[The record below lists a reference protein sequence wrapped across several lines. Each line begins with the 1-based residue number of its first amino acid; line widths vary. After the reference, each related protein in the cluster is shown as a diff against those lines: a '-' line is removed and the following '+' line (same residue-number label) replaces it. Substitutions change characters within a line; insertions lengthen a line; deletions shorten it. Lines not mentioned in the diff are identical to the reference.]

1 MSNRLRISIIFIIAL
16 LLAGCGDQRV
26 LERLGFTH
34 TVSYDLIETDEDESD
49 RKLMISIS
57 IPRPESGTG
66 SGDGRRQ
73 VLTAVSST
81 AKEGRYDLSRQTEL
95 MLVSGQL
102 RNSLFGLSLAKQG
115 IWEQIDTLVRDP
127 SISPR
132 TKITVV
138 NGNAHELLVKE
149 YPQHP
154 RTAQFIDRMLEKEE
168 QATTIPKSSIHEF
181 TKDYLDDG
189 IDPVAPMIRINGDD
203 IIVDGI
209 ALFKDDH
216 YVMKIEPSQA
226 LIFAF
231 LRGNFT
237 HGEISINLSEVGRE
251 NEKVMFSSLVS
262 KRKVKAAP
270 SKVGAPFKVDVYI
283 DVTGSVLEYI
293 GNLDINSSS
302 DRNKVEQLIS
312 DYAKIK
318 AEEMIKTVQE
328 QKVDSFGL
336 GKYVRTVLSY
346 EQWSDLNWD
355 EVYPDI
361 EVNCHAKVRIKDA
374 GKFMK

>member
-1 MSNRLRISIIFIIAL
+1 MSNRLRMSVIFIITL
-16 LLAGCGDQRV
+16 LLTGCGDQRV

-34 TVSYDLIETDEDESD
+34 TVSFDLTETDEDESD

-57 IPRPESGTG
+57 IPRPESGSG
-66 SGDGRRQ
+66 SGHGRRQ

-81 AKEGRYDLSRQTEL
+81 SKEGKYDLSRQTEL

-132 TKITVV
+132 TKITIV
-138 NGNAHELLVKE
+138 NGSAHELLVNE

-154 RTAQFIDRMLEKEE
+154 RTAQYIDRLLEKEE
-168 QATTIPKSSIHEF
+168 QATTIPKSSLHEF

-189 IDPVAPMIRINGDD
+189 IDPVAPMIRIKDKG
-203 IIVDGI
+203 IIIDGI
-209 ALFKDDH
+209 ALFRDDH

-231 LRGNFT
+231 LRGNFK
-237 HGEISINLSEVGRE
+237 HGEFSINLSEVGRE

-270 SKVGAPFKVDVYI
+270 GKGGGPFKVDVYI
-283 DVTGSVLEYI
+283 EVTGSVLEYI
-293 GNLDINSSS
+293 GKLDLNSSS
-302 DRNKVEQLIS
+302 DRNKIEQLIS
-312 DYAKIK
+312 DYAKIN
-318 AEEMIKTVQE
+318 AEKMIKSVQE
-328 QKVDSFGL
+328 QRVDSFGL
-336 GKYVRTVLSY
+336 GKYVRSSLSY
-346 EQWSDLNWD
+346 EQWSHLNWD

-361 EVNCHAKVRIKDA
+361 EVNCHTKVRIKDA